1 MHSPPQTLVVRHF
14 GIQPRD
20 DFLGF
25 RLAFPQSTFG
35 HDVGAGQL
43 GGLFFV
49 VHADDG
55 AVFDVGVGDE
65 EAFEFCGGDLEAFV
79 FDELGRMG

>member
-1 MHSPPQTLVVRHF
+1 MVRHL
-14 GIQPRD
+14 GIQPRA

-25 RLAFPQSTFG
+25 LLGSPQPAFG

-55 AVFDVGVGDE
+55 AVLDVGVGDE
-65 EAFEFCGGDLEAFV
+65 EPFEFCGGDLEAFV
-79 FDELGRMG
+79 FDELGGMG

>member
-1 MHSPPQTLVVRHF
+1 
-14 GIQPRD
+14 
-20 DFLGF
+20 
-25 RLAFPQSTFG
+25 
-35 HDVGAGQL
+35 
-43 GGLFFV
+43 LFFV